1 MARFRFR
8 RRRFGRRRFY
18 RRRRFGRKQRVINAS
33 SRSRCRVKVRAER
46 FLEFQVVHGD
56 YHGGVLCINPFIEQ
70 SQESQIV
77 GAIPA
82 PRYTSLIETKI
93 FRYYSRL
100 YEEFKLDYM
109 KVNIMGITPVGATA
123 QLEGI
128 TFTTAWDRRMIPAE
142 FNTAGYPSPTD
153 ISDSPSSQ
161 QVTCI
166 NNSVI
171 KFKRMIRPSDL
182 LEKIAW
188 YPVDTK
194 YGSLPMKG
202 VTTNATAL
210 SFYVD
215 AGVYQPIPFCPAF
228 YMVMNTPT
236 TPGQGTTYQY
246 KFRVEVTYY
255 VTFRNPR
262 FGQAS
267 VSTRADPRALP
278 DAPDDDDGGMDDDA
292 GNNDALRHVRFGPDD
307 SDSDDDNF
315 TRPDD
320 NETLSDNES
329 AAAVDELPP
338 QENAGAATAAAATA
352 ALPREPNAYHVA
364 HHDPSLALKR

>member
-215 AGVYQPIPFCPAF
+215 AGVYQPIPFCPEEEEAF
-228 YMVMNTPT
+228 DLAQKEHKRKSTLGSSKGNERPSNCILQKRRHIHRRTKTRVRKGTRETGCQKKGGET
-236 TPGQGTTYQY
+236 T
-246 KFRVEVTYY
+246 R
-255 VTFRNPR
+255 
-262 FGQAS
+262 S
-267 VSTRADPRALP
+267 SRA
-278 DAPDDDDGGMDDDA
+278 
-292 GNNDALRHVRFGPDD
+292 
-307 SDSDDDNF
+307 
-315 TRPDD
+315 T
-320 NETLSDNES
+320 
-329 AAAVDELPP
+329 
-338 QENAGAATAAAATA
+338 
-352 ALPREPNAYHVA
+352 
-364 HHDPSLALKR
+364 